1 VEKRR
6 FERVGFHADVI
17 IKQERLTFNGVAENI
32 SLKGLFVKTSQTLPV
47 GEPVEISILFYG
59 STTQLCLCFP
69 ATVAR
74 VTEEGIGFRFDKID
88 LSSVL
93 LAKNTAV
100 FGVSH
105 PDKVMS
111 EFYAFLG
118 QPVNDKY

>member
-6 FERVGFHADVI
+6 FERVEFHADVI
-17 IKQERLTFNGVAENI
+17 IKQERLTINGVAENI
-32 SLKGLFVKTSQTLPV
+32 SLKGMFVNTSQTLPID
-47 GEPVEISILFYG
+47 EPVEISILFYG
-59 STTQLCLCFP
+59 STTQLCICVP

-74 VTEEGIGFRFDKID
+74 VTEEGIGFKFDKID
-88 LSSVL
+88 LSSVM

-105 PDKVMS
+105 PDKVMA

-118 QPVNDKY
+118 QPVNDR